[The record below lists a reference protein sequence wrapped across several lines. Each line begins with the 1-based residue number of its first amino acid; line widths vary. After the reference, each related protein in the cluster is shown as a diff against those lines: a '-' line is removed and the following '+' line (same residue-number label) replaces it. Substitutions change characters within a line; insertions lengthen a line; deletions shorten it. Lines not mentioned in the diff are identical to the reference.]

1 MDDDGYYNQLT
12 TQAKVRSLY
21 DVGVAGLGHNSE
33 AAIIGRVKSTIDS
46 LIKLGEEHEEAL
58 QVLVDNQ
65 DEERE
70 SILLVLGRQLLSGR
84 KPFEY
89 EGGKLKDQRGYGNWI
104 TLNFPNL
111 KEIVDRNEVTAII
124 WAAEFPEQ
132 HQEMLDKHSRVRT
145 TRGLYAKWK
154 EEYKKPT
161 GDSSAKGE
169 GSGGN
174 SETGKPNGGT
184 NNSSGNTNKP
194 NKPPQGKGNINTENP
209 DNTTVKVDVALI
221 ASSLIGVVTN
231 MLMFEKTQGRGVE
244 ERELA
249 SAIFHE
255 IRSQSVEQLTESE
268 IEDYIESNLKRTL
281 SVIQRSLPILDGVET
296 NVVSI
301 QKTMERF

>member
-1 MDDDGYYNQLT
+1 MDDDEYYNRLNM
-12 TQAKVRSLY
+12 QAKVRSLDGDY
-21 DVGVAGLGHNSE
+21 TAGLGHNSE
-33 AAIIGRVKSTIDS
+33 AAIIARVNSTLDN
-46 LIKLGEEHEEAL
+46 LVKLGEEHEEAL

-65 DEERE
+65 EEERE

-84 KPFEY
+84 KLN
-89 EGGKLKDQRGYGNWI
+89 EGKREFGKWCS
-104 TLNFPNL
+104 LNFQNL
-111 KEIVDRNEVTAII
+111 REHVSYDEQVAIL

-132 HQEMLDKHSRVRT
+132 HQDMLDKHSRVRT
-145 TRGLYAKWK
+145 ARGLYAKWK
-154 EEYKKPT
+154 EENKKTT

-184 NNSSGNTNKP
+184 NNSGGNTDKP
-194 NKPPQGKGNINTENP
+194 SKPPQGKGDINTENP
-209 DNTTVKVDVALI
+209 DNTTVKVDAALV

-281 SVIQRSLPILDGVET
+281 SVIQRSLPILDVVET